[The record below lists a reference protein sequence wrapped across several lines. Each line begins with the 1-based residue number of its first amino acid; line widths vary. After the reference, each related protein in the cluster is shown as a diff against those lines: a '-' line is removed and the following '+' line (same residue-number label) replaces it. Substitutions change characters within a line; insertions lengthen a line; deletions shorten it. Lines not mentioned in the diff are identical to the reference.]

1 MRRQFCPRV
10 ALDCCNIDR
19 RAGTE
24 HADAMANGNGLS
36 HADLGA
42 DSRPELAPGG
52 HQFFCSCCRTVLSLR
67 TAAPAAAKEPTTDP
81 IAAAA
86 TGSAGDGAVQSS
98 AGKSG
103 RSPAAPARWGV
114 SAGGGMVR
122 PKSWRF
128 SAQRVSRARLGAA
141 LETGRS
147 SSPRRSCII
156 PAGAKNSLVSRCE
169 MTRPLNQLKNGGP
182 ASFFV
187 VYGSVAA
194 RRLSSRKAP

>member
-86 TGSAGDGAVQSS
+86 TGSVVDGAVQSS

-103 RSPAAPARWGV
+103 RSLEVPPHRDGG
-114 SAGGGMVR
+114 AGGGMVGLEAPR
-122 PKSWRF
+122 LLT
-128 SAQRVSRARLGAA
+128 QRVSRARLGAA
-141 LETGRS
+141 
-147 SSPRRSCII
+147 
-156 PAGAKNSLVSRCE
+156 
-169 MTRPLNQLKNGGP
+169 
-182 ASFFV
+182 
-187 VYGSVAA
+187 
-194 RRLSSRKAP
+194 

>member
-103 RSPAAPARWGV
+103 PSPAAPARWGV

-128 SAQRVSRARLGAA
+128 AARRGAGDRKEFVAQEKLHH
-141 LETGRS
+141 
-147 SSPRRSCII
+147 PRRSKEQLGLPVRDDETTE
-156 PAGAKNSLVSRCE
+156 PAQERRAGIVLRRVWLSRSTAIVE
-169 MTRPLNQLKNGGP
+169 
-182 ASFFV
+182 
-187 VYGSVAA
+187 
-194 RRLSSRKAP
+194 